1 MVGTM
6 ALNPPRALHEAVQ
19 RDLAAL
25 AEWAGTRG
33 WTVLFSPHER
43 NPLAPPPPRRDTARS
58 GSVGDTASHH
68 RGPGRARPQ
77 ANGCPR
83 AGRKRRA
90 LPVTL
95 RLARCVARLRPRGFS
110 LNPYRPGD
118 FVWSHYPLSE
128 NPARPGPAISVMSP
142 SAPAATPRT
151 WYGLRSPPASRG
163 PDASPLACIAWIV
176 TRRPAWASPDPS
188 RSTFGVWQTFR
199 SRRRGFPIS
208 APRLTGSWGE
218 RRNGF
223 GWCMKPRSSRLRGGT
238 QTRSSVWGRLFR
250 GLGADRDPR
259 S

>member
-128 NPARPGPAISVMSP
+128 NPARPGPRHIGYVTLSTSSDTEDLVWLAFTTSQPWTGRKPSGVYSVDRDAAAGMGQSRP
-142 SAPAATPRT
+142 FTLDLRRMANVPVTAAWFPDLSAPAH
-151 WYGLRSPPASRG
+151 G
-163 PDASPLACIAWIV
+163 IV
-176 TRRPAWASPDPS
+176 GR
-188 RSTFGVWQTFR
+188 
-199 SRRRGFPIS
+199 
-208 APRLTGSWGE
+208 APE
-218 RRNGF
+218 
-223 GWCMKPRSSRLRGGT
+223 RLRLVYEAALIALARRHPDT
-238 QTRSSVWGRLFR
+238 IERL
-250 GLGADRDPR
+250 GPLVPR
-259 S
+259 PRR